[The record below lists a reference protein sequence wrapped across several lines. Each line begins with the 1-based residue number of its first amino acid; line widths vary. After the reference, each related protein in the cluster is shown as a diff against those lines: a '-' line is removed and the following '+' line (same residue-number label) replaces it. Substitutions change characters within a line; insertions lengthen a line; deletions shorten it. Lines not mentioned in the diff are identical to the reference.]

1 MTCARWQQ
9 VKAILV
15 KALDVESEADR
26 LALLAASCR
35 DDSDLRA
42 RLDALLAHEDR
53 AWCDDAFLSGL
64 RAVLLSFRAPVFE
77 DRPAE

>member
-26 LALLAASCR
+26 LGFMAASCR
-35 DDSDLRA
+35 DDPDLRA
-42 RLDALLAHEDR
+42 EIEALLAQ
-53 AWCDDAFLSGL
+53 DDSMRHGDIFVSDLKAALPP
-64 RAVLLSFRAPVFE
+64 LLGAILESAPE
-77 DRPAE
+77 R